1 MIGGGLANASAWFAQ
16 RMARVLF
23 PEIMNTETFSAV
35 LAARFARAVVLIVTL
50 SGPAMLRAQNAPAQT
65 DSSHGD
71 RTFFTRRDAVLTG
84 LALVGSVAVSH
95 FDVKISRWVQTP
107 GVQGGSSRRSL
118 VDNLTHINETP
129 LTIGAIVTYGVGR
142 LGRWNTVTD
151 IGLHMT
157 ESLVLTDVFS
167 QVVRGPVGRV
177 RPLESPDDAFKFQFG
192 KGFTSFSN
200 RSFPSLHSASAF
212 ATAASLTAE
221 IHERSPRAAWT
232 AGPLLYVAALVPGGT
247 RLYLNQHWASD
258 VVSGAFVGTLFGVK
272 VVDYAHSHRR
282 SKLDRFLMGSTISP
296 DGHGGVLVSTS
307 FTR

>member
-1 MIGGGLANASAWFAQ
+1 VRRHGSRKDG
-16 RMARVLF
+16 RVLL
-23 PEIMNTETFSAV
+23 PDIMNTTTRSAV
-35 LAARFARAVVLIVTL
+35 LAARFARAIALVATL
-50 SGPAMLRAQNAPAQT
+50 CGPAILRAQDAPPRA
-65 DSSHGD
+65 DSAHVD
-71 RTFFTRRDAVLTG
+71 RTFFTRRDALYTG
-84 LALVGSVAVSH
+84 FALVGSAAVSH
-95 FDVKISRWVQTP
+95 FDVKISRWVQSP
-107 GVQGGSSRRSL
+107 SVQGGSSRRNL

-129 LTIGAIVTYGVGR
+129 LTIGAVLTYGVGR

-151 IGLHMT
+151 VGLHMT

-167 QVVRGPVGRV
+167 QVIRGPVGRV

-192 KGFTSFSN
+192 KGFTSFAN

-221 IHERSPRAAWT
+221 IHERNSTAAWV
-232 AGPLLYVAALVPGGT
+232 AGPLLYAAALIPGGT
-247 RLYLNQHWASD
+247 RLYLNQHWMSD

-282 SKLDRFLMGSTISP
+282 SKLDRILMGSAISP